1 MSLSAAP
8 GSLVKPK
15 AVRLYTAVG
24 CGLCARA
31 LEVVREVCGDGF
43 ELVPI
48 DGIVELEARY
58 RDSIPVVEINGVLA
72 FTYFVEPEA
81 LRSRLLT

>member
-1 MSLSAAP
+1 
-8 GSLVKPK
+8 
-15 AVRLYTAVG
+15 
-24 CGLCARA
+24 
-31 LEVVREVCGDGF
+31 VCGDGF

-58 RDSIPVVEINGVLA
+58 RDSIPVVEINGVPA

-81 LRSRLLT
+81 LRSRLLA